1 MGDTGRQDEAPR
13 DPAPRDP
20 AAFDPAAF
28 ARSLPTLPGV
38 YRMLDA
44 AGQVLYVGKAVNLRR
59 RVASYFGRQQ
69 SPRIALMVARVAGIE
84 TTVTA
89 SEADALLLENNL
101 IKRLA
106 PRYNILFRDDK
117 SYPWLRFSDH
127 DFPRVSFYR
136 GPTDRKAR
144 YFGPFPGGTAV
155 RDSIRVIQRVFQ
167 LRTCE
172 DSVFRH
178 RARPCLLHQIHL
190 CSAPCVGAVSP
201 ADYERGVE
209 DALRFLRGGADG
221 VIEGLSARMQ
231 EAAERLAYEE
241 AAVLRDQIAALHSVQ
256 HQQSTE
262 MAGSDA
268 DADILAVAVEGGT
281 ACVNLAMVRAGRHLG
296 DRAYFPSGQG
306 AAEPA
311 DLLEAFLSQHYLDQ
325 ACPPLLVLGEAL
337 AAEDLQAALAG
348 RAAAGG
354 AVRVIA
360 RGEAALRGAS
370 RRWLEQAQVN
380 AGIALARLTQAQ
392 DAQQSR
398 TLALIEALGLDVED
412 PAALRVEC
420 FDVSHTAGEATQAS
434 CVVYAGHGMRNAQY
448 RRFNIEGVTG
458 GDDYAAMRQ
467 VLSRRYAA
475 VARGESPLPGLVLV
489 DGGAGQVAMA
499 REVFGELGLDLAVLV
514 GVAKGEGRKV
524 GLETLVFA
532 DGRPPLNLPPDD
544 PALMLVAQIRDEAHR
559 FAITGMRARRARAR
573 TGSVLDDIEGIGPRR
588 RQNLL
593 TRFGGLRG
601 LRGASIEDI
610 MQVPGIS
617 RQLADRIHGA
627 LRG

>member
-1 MGDTGRQDEAPR
+1 
-13 DPAPRDP
+13 
-20 AAFDPAAF
+20 
-28 ARSLPTLPGV
+28 
-38 YRMLDA
+38 
-44 AGQVLYVGKAVNLRR
+44 
-59 RVASYFGRQQ
+59 VASYFGRQQ

-434 CVVYAGHGMRNAQY
+434 CVVYAGHGMRNAEY

-573 TGSVLDDIEGIGPRR
+573 TGSVLDEIEGIGPRR
-588 RQNLL
+588 RQSLL

-617 RQLADRIHGA
+617 RQLAERIHGA